1 MAKKK
6 QTKKHKFKY
15 AAPTTGALNAPAV
28 GTTAAASGVTTE
40 VSAKPVQTVGLVTS
54 TGRNFAYVG
63 QDLSRVGIFA
73 VSLIAAELVLWWLFG
88 HTGLGSSVYNL
99 VHV

>member
-15 AAPTTGALNAPAV
+15 AAPATGMAPAALSPV
-28 GTTAAASGVTTE
+28 DMTAGEAVVAPQRAIGV
-40 VSAKPVQTVGLVTS
+40 VA
-54 TGRNFAYVG
+54 GRNFAYVG
-63 QDLSRVGIFA
+63 HDLRRVGLLGGGLVA
-73 VSLIAAELVLWWLFG
+73 VELILWWAFG
-88 HTGLGSSVYNL
+88 HTGLGNEVYNL